1 MNLEKLFL
9 EKTPLFVFSS
19 TRRLKHFYLEQG
31 EGFLPNAMSMGSFF
45 EQAFYIPNKKKIP
58 NSARLILMI
67 DTIKAIAKEKKS
79 ILEGLLLF
87 ENSFL
92 GYLESTSFLFDLF
105 DELSSACI
113 KLNEL
118 SSKDI
123 YLDYEKHLEVLEMI
137 YDRYIKK
144 LEGLG
149 FYDKIMQEKPAIL
162 KEFFEHF
169 SSIEWHLDGF
179 MSVFERQCL
188 LEAAELVPITLHL
201 SCDKYN
207 QKFLEFL
214 NLKLETDCDYSIDF
228 KTQKI
233 LSQTPKRQKIEP
245 KLYANSSYLKQSALV
260 LQTIEEYLQK
270 DNDPNKMAIIT
281 PNADFLPF
289 LKLLDKNNNLNFAM
303 GLGAKNSPYYTEL
316 VKILE
321 NLETSGF
328 DLSTSPLLDLE
339 NLTLALLEQQSSK
352 EKAPLKEAHSQI
364 MHQYHLLKDTLK
376 NYSLKDLLHLYLQ
389 EFEANFRLDDSSG
402 GKIQVMDTLETRGM
416 QFDKIVI
423 VDFNETCVP
432 SLKDCDLFLNSAL
445 RKSLNLPT
453 LLDKKNLQKH
463 YYYQLFKNSKEI
475 TLSYIESETSKVSN
489 MLLEL
494 NLHIEPIKDAYTLF
508 APSLS
513 KDYQEEEIKAAIPK
527 DFSFSASSLN
537 AFLTCKRRFYY
548 HYMKRFKESP
558 KDESNSAVGSLLHEL
573 LKEAYEKDKNP
584 YVLEERLIWLLET
597 RENITPKERLDT
609 LVALK
614 KIQAFYL
621 KEKERF
627 NTKIKILD
635 LEKSFETI
643 IQGIVFKGRIDRID
657 KTADNE
663 MILLDYKF
671 KNDLK
676 LDNMSKTQRGGL
688 SPIEIAQISTDY
700 QMAIEI
706 AQISTDYQMAIYAF
720 ALKNLG
726 YKEPIK
732 AFFYDLR
739 KGELL
744 EEDELILQ
752 AKMDHLEF
760 SLIPKLKQE
769 IDFEKTSEAKDCE
782 YCSFKD
788 MCNR

>member
-9 EKTPLFVFSS
+9 EKSPLFVFSS

-118 SSKDI
+118 SFKDI

-137 YDRYIKK
+137 YNRYIKK
-144 LEGLG
+144 LEKLG
-149 FYDKIMQEKPAIL
+149 FYDKIMQEKPTIL

-188 LEAAELVPITLHL
+188 LEVAELVPITLHL

-233 LSQTPKRQKIEP
+233 LSQTFNDQKIEP
-245 KLYANSSYLKQSALV
+245 KLYANSSYLKQGALV

-270 DNDPNKMAIIT
+270 GNNPNKMAIIT

-289 LKLLDKNNNLNFAM
+289 LKLLDQNNNLNFAM
-303 GLGAKNSPYYTEL
+303 GLGAKNSSYYTEL

-321 NLETSGF
+321 DLQTSDFNLSESA
-328 DLSTSPLLDLE
+328 LLDLE
-339 NLTLALLEQQSSK
+339 NLTLPLLEQQSSK

-402 GKIQVMDTLETRGM
+402 GKIRVMDTLETRGM

-463 YYYQLFKNSKEI
+463 YYYQLFKNSKEMA
-475 TLSYIESETSKVSN
+475 LSYIESETSKVSN

-508 APSLS
+508 APTPL
-513 KDYQEEEIKAAIPK
+513 KDYQEEEIQATIPK

-548 HYMKRFKESP
+548 HYIKRFKESP
-558 KDESNSAVGSLLHEL
+558 KDESNSAIGSLLHEL

-584 YVLEERLIWLLET
+584 YALEERLIQLLET
-597 RENITPKERLDT
+597 KGNITPKERLDT
-609 LVALK
+609 LIALK
-614 KIQAFYL
+614 KIQAFYV

-627 NTKIKILD
+627 NAKIKILD
-635 LEKSFETI
+635 LEKSFETA
-643 IQGIVFKGRIDRID
+643 IQGVVFKGRIDRID

-663 MILLDYKF
+663 VILLDYKF
-671 KNDLK
+671 KSDLK
-676 LDNMSKTQRGGL
+676 LDNMSEKQRGSL
-688 SPIEIAQISTDY
+688 SPIEIAQIS
-700 QMAIEI
+700 A
-706 AQISTDYQMAIYAF
+706 DYQMAIYAF

-726 YKEPIK
+726 YKGPIK

-739 KGELL
+739 KGELV

-769 IDFEKTSEAKDCE
+769 IDFEKTLEAKDCE

>member
-9 EKTPLFVFSS
+9 EKAPLFVFSS

-31 EGFLPNAMSMGSFF
+31 EGFLPSAMSMGSFF
-45 EQAFYIPNKKKIP
+45 EQAFYIPNQKKIP
-58 NSARLILMI
+58 KSARQILMI

-79 ILEGLLLF
+79 VLEGLLLF

-118 SSKDI
+118 SFKDI

-137 YDRYIKK
+137 YDRYVKK
-144 LEGLG
+144 LEELG
-149 FYDKIMQEKPAIL
+149 FYDKIMQKKPTIL

-188 LEAAELVPITLHL
+188 LEVAELVPITLHL

-233 LSQTPKRQKIEP
+233 LSQTFNDQKIEP
-245 KLYANSSYLKQSALV
+245 KLYANSSYLKQGALV
-260 LQTIEEYLQK
+260 LQTTEEYLQK

-321 NLETSGF
+321 DLQTSDL
-328 DLSTSPLLDLE
+328 DLSGSALLDLE
-339 NLTLALLEQQSSK
+339 NITLVLLEQQSSK
-352 EKAPLKEAHSQI
+352 EKASLKEAHSQI

-389 EFEANFRLDDSSG
+389 EFETNFRLDDSSG
-402 GKIQVMDTLETRGM
+402 GKIRVMDTLETRGM
-416 QFDKIVI
+416 QFDKVVI
-423 VDFNETCVP
+423 ADFNETCVP

-508 APSLS
+508 ETSPI
-513 KDYQEEEIKAAIPK
+513 KEYQEEEIKATIPK

-548 HYMKRFKESP
+548 HYIKRFKESP
-558 KDESNSAVGSLLHEL
+558 KDESNSAVGSLIHEL
-573 LKEAYEKDKNP
+573 LKEAYEKDKNT
-584 YVLEERLIWLLET
+584 YDALEERLIQLLET
-597 RENITPKERLDT
+597 RENVAPKERLDT

-614 KIQAFYL
+614 KIQAFYK
-621 KEKERF
+621 KERERF
-627 NTKIKILD
+627 NAEITILD

-643 IQGIVFKGRIDRID
+643 IQGVIFKGRIDRID

-663 MILLDYKF
+663 IILLDYKF
-671 KNDLK
+671 KSDLK

-700 QMAIEI
+700 QMA
-706 AQISTDYQMAIYAF
+706 TYVH

-726 YKEPIK
+726 YKDPIK

-744 EEDELILQ
+744 EEDELVLQ

-769 IDFEKTSEAKDCE
+769 IDFEKTLEVKDCE

>member
-31 EGFLPNAMSMGSFF
+31 EGFLPNAMSMGNFF

-58 NSARLILMI
+58 NSARQILMI

-137 YDRYIKK
+137 YDRYVKK
-144 LEGLG
+144 LEELG
-149 FYDKIMQEKPAIL
+149 FYDKIMQKKPTIL

-245 KLYANSSYLKQSALV
+245 KLYANSSYLKQGALV

-289 LKLLDKNNNLNFAM
+289 LKLLDQNNNLNFAM

-321 NLETSGF
+321 DLEASG

-339 NLTLALLEQQSSK
+339 NITLPLLEQQSSK
-352 EKAPLKEAHSQI
+352 EKAPLKEVHSQI
-364 MHQYHLLKDTLK
+364 MHQYHLLKNTLK

-402 GKIQVMDTLETRGM
+402 GKIRVMDTLETRGM

-475 TLSYIESETSKVSN
+475 TLSYIESETSKASN

-508 APSLS
+508 APSPL

-558 KDESNSAVGSLLHEL
+558 KDENNSAVGSLLHEL

-584 YVLEERLIWLLET
+584 YALEERLIWLLET

-614 KIQAFYL
+614 KIQAFYT

-627 NTKIKILD
+627 KAKIKILD

-643 IQGIVFKGRIDRID
+643 IQGVAFKGCIDRID

-663 MILLDYKF
+663 IILLDYKF
-671 KNDLK
+671 KSDLK
-676 LDNMSKTQRGGL
+676 LDNMSKTQREGL
-688 SPIEIAQISTDY
+688 SPK
-700 QMAIEI
+700 EI

-726 YKEPIK
+726 YREPIK

-739 KGELL
+739 KGELV

>member
-1 MNLEKLFL
+1 MNLEKLFSQ
-9 EKTPLFVFSS
+9 KTPLFVFSS

-45 EQAFYIPNKKKIP
+45 EQVFYIPNKKKIP
-58 NSARLILMI
+58 NSARQILMI

-137 YDRYIKK
+137 YKRYIKK
-144 LEGLG
+144 LEELG
-149 FYDKIMQEKPAIL
+149 FYDKIMQEKPTIL
-162 KEFFEHF
+162 KEFFAHF

-188 LEAAELVPITLHL
+188 LEVAELAPITLHL

-281 PNADFLPF
+281 PDADFLPF

-321 NLETSGF
+321 DLETSGF
-328 DLSTSPLLDLE
+328 DLSASPLLDLE

-352 EKAPLKEAHSQI
+352 EKAPLKEVHSQI

-402 GKIQVMDTLETRGM
+402 GKIRVMDTLETRGM

-463 YYYQLFKNSKEI
+463 YYYQLFKNSKEMA
-475 TLSYIESETSKVSN
+475 LSYIESETSKVSN

-494 NLHIEPIKDAYTLF
+494 DLPIEPIKDAYTLF
-508 APSLS
+508 APTPL

-558 KDESNSAVGSLLHEL
+558 KDENNSTVGSLLHEL
-573 LKEAYEKDKNP
+573 LKEAYKKDKNP
-584 YVLEERLIWLLET
+584 YALEERLIQFLET

-609 LVALK
+609 LIALK
-614 KIQAFYL
+614 KIQAFYV

-627 NTKIKILD
+627 KAKIKILD
-635 LEKSFETI
+635 LEKSFETT
-643 IQGIVFKGRIDRID
+643 IQGVAFKGRIDRID

-671 KNDLK
+671 KSELK
-676 LDNMSKTQRGGL
+676 LDNMSKNQREGL
-688 SPIEIAQISTDY
+688 SP
-700 QMAIEI
+700 IEI

-744 EEDELILQ
+744 EEEEPNLQ

-769 IDFEKTSEAKDCE
+769 IDFEKTLEVKDCE

>member
-58 NSARLILMI
+58 NNARLILMI

-118 SSKDI
+118 SFKDI

-137 YDRYIKK
+137 YNRYIKK
-144 LEGLG
+144 LEELG
-149 FYDKIMQEKPAIL
+149 FYDKIMQEKPTIL

-169 SSIEWHLDGF
+169 SSIEWYLDGF

-188 LEAAELVPITLHL
+188 LEVAELVPITLHL

-228 KTQKI
+228 KNQKI
-233 LSQTPKRQKIEP
+233 LSQTPKCQKIEP
-245 KLYANSSYLKQSALV
+245 KLYANSSYLKQGALV

-289 LKLLDKNNNLNFAM
+289 LKLLDQNNNLNFAM

-321 NLETSGF
+321 DLEASG
-328 DLSTSPLLDLE
+328 DLSASPLLDLE
-339 NLTLALLEQQSSK
+339 NLTLPLLEQQSSK

-364 MHQYHLLKDTLK
+364 MHQYHLLKNTLK

-389 EFEANFRLDDSSG
+389 DFEANFRLDDSSG
-402 GKIQVMDTLETRGM
+402 GKIRVMDTLETRGM

-494 NLHIEPIKDAYTLF
+494 DLHTEPIKDAYTLF
-508 APSLS
+508 APSPL

-558 KDESNSAVGSLLHEL
+558 KDENNSAVGSLLHEL

-584 YVLEERLIWLLET
+584 YSLEERLIWLLET

-609 LVALK
+609 LIALK
-614 KIQAFYL
+614 KIQAFYK
-621 KEKERF
+621 KEQQRF
-627 NTKIKILD
+627 KAKIKILD

-643 IQGIVFKGRIDRID
+643 IQGVIFKGRIDRID

-663 MILLDYKF
+663 IILLDYKF

-676 LDNMSKTQRGGL
+676 LDNMSKTQRGSL
-688 SPIEIAQISTDY
+688 SP
-700 QMAIEI
+700 IEI

-739 KGELL
+739 KGELV

-752 AKMDHLEF
+752 DKMDHLEF

-769 IDFEKTSEAKDCE
+769 IDFEKTLEVKDCE

>member
-1 MNLEKLFL
+1 MNFEKLFL

-31 EGFLPNAMSMGSFF
+31 EGFLPNAMSMGNFF

-58 NSARLILMI
+58 KSARQILMI
-67 DTIKAIAKEKKS
+67 DTIKAIAKEKTS

-118 SSKDI
+118 SFKDI

-137 YDRYIKK
+137 YDRYVKK
-144 LEGLG
+144 LEELG
-149 FYDKIMQEKPAIL
+149 FYDKIMQEKPTIL

-188 LEAAELVPITLHL
+188 LEVAELVPITLHL

-233 LSQTPKRQKIEP
+233 LSQTFNDQKIEP
-245 KLYANSSYLKQSALV
+245 KLYANSSYLKQGALV

-289 LKLLDKNNNLNFAM
+289 LKLLDQNNNLNFAM

-321 NLETSGF
+321 DLQTSDCNLSESA
-328 DLSTSPLLDLE
+328 LLDLE
-339 NLTLALLEQQSSK
+339 NITLALLEQQSSK

-402 GKIQVMDTLETRGM
+402 GKIRVMDTLETRGM

-463 YYYQLFKNSKEI
+463 YYYQLFKNSKEMV
-475 TLSYIESETSKVSN
+475 LSYIESETSKASN

-494 NLHIEPIKDAYTLF
+494 NLYIEPIKDAYTLF
-508 APSLS
+508 APSPL

-558 KDESNSAVGSLLHEL
+558 KDENNSAVGSLLHEL

-584 YVLEERLIWLLET
+584 YALEERLIQLLKT

-614 KIQAFYL
+614 KIQAFYV

-627 NTKIKILD
+627 KAKIKILD
-635 LEKSFETI
+635 LEKSFETT
-643 IQGIVFKGRIDRID
+643 IQGVAFKGCIDRID

-671 KNDLK
+671 KSELK
-676 LDNMSKTQRGGL
+676 LDNMSKTQREGL
-688 SPIEIAQISTDY
+688 SP
-700 QMAIEI
+700 IEI

-744 EEDELILQ
+744 EEEELTLQ

-769 IDFEKTSEAKDCE
+769 MVFEKTLEAKDCE

>member
-31 EGFLPNAMSMGSFF
+31 EGFLPNAMSMGNFF

-58 NSARLILMI
+58 NNARLILMI

-137 YDRYIKK
+137 YDRYVKK
-144 LEGLG
+144 LEELG
-149 FYDKIMQEKPAIL
+149 FYDKIMQKKPTIL

-188 LEAAELVPITLHL
+188 LEVAELVPITLHL

-233 LSQTPKRQKIEP
+233 LSQTFNDQKIEP

-260 LQTIEEYLQK
+260 LQTTEEYLQK
-270 DNDPNKMAIIT
+270 DDDPNKMAIIT

-321 NLETSGF
+321 DLEASG
-328 DLSTSPLLDLE
+328 DLSASPLLDLE
-339 NLTLALLEQQSSK
+339 NLTLPLLEQQSSK
-352 EKAPLKEAHSQI
+352 EKVPLKEVHSQI

-402 GKIQVMDTLETRGM
+402 GKIRVMDTLETRGM

-445 RKSLNLPT
+445 RQSLNLPT

-508 APSLS
+508 ETSPL

-548 HYMKRFKESP
+548 HYIKRFKESP
-558 KDESNSAVGSLLHEL
+558 KDENNSAVGSLLHEL

-584 YVLEERLIWLLET
+584 YALEERLIWLLET

-627 NTKIKILD
+627 KAKIKILD

-643 IQGIVFKGRIDRID
+643 IQGVIFKGRIDRID

-663 MILLDYKF
+663 IILLDYKF
-671 KNDLK
+671 KSDLK
-676 LDNMSKTQRGGL
+676 LDNMSEKQRKSL

-700 QMAIEI
+700 Q
-706 AQISTDYQMAIYAF
+706 TDYQMAIYAF

-726 YKEPIK
+726 YREPIK

-739 KGELL
+739 KGELV
-744 EEDELILQ
+744 EEDELTLQ

-769 IDFEKTSEAKDCE
+769 IDFEKTSEVKDCE

>member
-31 EGFLPNAMSMGSFF
+31 EGFLPNAMSMGNFF

-58 NSARLILMI
+58 KSACQILMI

-144 LEGLG
+144 LEELG
-149 FYDKIMQEKPAIL
+149 FYDKIMQKKPTIL

-188 LEAAELVPITLHL
+188 LEVAELVPITLHL

-214 NLKLETDCDYSIDF
+214 NLKSETDCDYSIDF

-233 LSQTPKRQKIEP
+233 LSQTFNDQKIEP
-245 KLYANSSYLKQSALV
+245 KLYANSSYLKQGALV

-321 NLETSGF
+321 DLETSGF
-328 DLSTSPLLDLE
+328 DLSASPLLDLE
-339 NLTLALLEQQSSK
+339 NLTLPLLEQQNSK

-402 GKIQVMDTLETRGM
+402 GKIRVMDTLETRGM

-475 TLSYIESETSKVSN
+475 TLSYIESETSKASN

-508 APSLS
+508 APTPL

-558 KDESNSAVGSLLHEL
+558 KDENNSAVGSLLHEL

-584 YVLEERLIWLLET
+584 YSLEERLIWLLET

-614 KIQAFYL
+614 KIQAFYK
-621 KEKERF
+621 KEQQRF
-627 NTKIKILD
+627 NEKITILD

-643 IQGIVFKGRIDRID
+643 IQGVAFKGRIDRID
-657 KTADNE
+657 KTANNE
-663 MILLDYKF
+663 IILLDYKF

-676 LDNMSKTQRGGL
+676 LDNMSKTQREGL
-688 SPIEIAQISTDY
+688 SP
-700 QMAIEI
+700 IEI

-752 AKMDHLEF
+752 AKMDHLES

-769 IDFEKTSEAKDCE
+769 IDFEKTLEAKDCE

>member
-58 NSARLILMI
+58 KNARQILMI

-137 YDRYIKK
+137 YDRYVKK
-144 LEGLG
+144 LEELG
-149 FYDKIMQEKPAIL
+149 FYDKIMQKKPTIL

-188 LEAAELVPITLHL
+188 LEVAELVPITLHL

-233 LSQTPKRQKIEP
+233 LSQTFNDQKIEP
-245 KLYANSSYLKQSALV
+245 KLYANSSYLKQSTLV

-321 NLETSGF
+321 DLQTSDFNLSESA
-328 DLSTSPLLDLE
+328 LLDLE
-339 NLTLALLEQQSSK
+339 NITLPLLEQQSSK
-352 EKAPLKEAHSQI
+352 EKAPLKEVHSQI
-364 MHQYHLLKDTLK
+364 MHQYHLLKDTLQ

-402 GKIQVMDTLETRGM
+402 GKIRVMDTLETRGM

-475 TLSYIESETSKVSN
+475 TLSYIESETSKASN

-508 APSLS
+508 APSPL

-558 KDESNSAVGSLLHEL
+558 KDENNSAVGSLLHEL
-573 LKEAYEKDKNP
+573 LKEAYEKDKAP
-584 YVLEERLIWLLET
+584 HSLEERLIWLLET

-614 KIQAFYL
+614 KIQAFYK
-621 KEKERF
+621 KERERF
-627 NTKIKILD
+627 NAKIKILD

-643 IQGIVFKGRIDRID
+643 IQGVVFKGRIDRID

-663 MILLDYKF
+663 IILLDYKF

-676 LDNMSKTQRGGL
+676 LDNMSEKQRKSL
-688 SPIEIAQISTDY
+688 SPIEIS
-700 QMAIEI
+700 
-706 AQISTDYQMAIYAF
+706 QISTDYQMAIYAY

-744 EEDELILQ
+744 EEDELVLQ

-769 IDFEKTSEAKDCE
+769 IDFEKTLEAKDCE

>member
-233 LSQTPKRQKIEP
+233 LSQTPKHQKIEP

-402 GKIQVMDTLETRGM
+402 GKIRVMDTLETRGM

-558 KDESNSAVGSLLHEL
+558 KDKSNSAVGSLLHEL

-584 YVLEERLIWLLET
+584 YALEERLIQLLET

-609 LVALK
+609 LIALK

-635 LEKSFETI
+635 LEKSFETT
-643 IQGIVFKGRIDRID
+643 IQGVIFKGRIDRID

-663 MILLDYKF
+663 IILLDYKF
-671 KNDLK
+671 KSDLK
-676 LDNMSKTQRGGL
+676 LDNMNKTQRGGL
-688 SPIEIAQISTDY
+688 SP
-700 QMAIEI
+700 IEI

-726 YKEPIK
+726 YKGPIK

-769 IDFEKTSEAKDCE
+769 IDFEKTLEAKDCE

>member
-9 EKTPLFVFSS
+9 EKAPLFVFSS

-79 ILEGLLLF
+79 ALEGLLLF

-118 SSKDI
+118 SFKDI

-137 YDRYIKK
+137 YDRYVKK
-144 LEGLG
+144 LEELG
-149 FYDKIMQEKPAIL
+149 FYDKIMQEKPTIL

-169 SSIEWHLDGF
+169 SSIEWYLDGF

-188 LEAAELVPITLHL
+188 LEVAELVPITLHL

-233 LSQTPKRQKIEP
+233 LSQTFNDQKIEP
-245 KLYANSSYLKQSALV
+245 KLYANSSYLKQGALV

-321 NLETSGF
+321 DLETS
-328 DLSTSPLLDLE
+328 DCNLSESALLDLE
-339 NLTLALLEQQSSK
+339 NITLPLLEQQSSK

-364 MHQYHLLKDTLK
+364 MHQYHLLKDTLQ

-402 GKIQVMDTLETRGM
+402 GKIRVMDTLETRGM

-423 VDFNETCVP
+423 ADFNETCVP

-475 TLSYIESETSKVSN
+475 TLSYIESETSKASN

-494 NLHIEPIKDAYTLF
+494 SLYIEPIKDAYTLF
-508 APSLS
+508 ETSPI
-513 KDYQEEEIKAAIPK
+513 KEYQEEEIKAAIPK

-584 YVLEERLIWLLET
+584 YALEERLIWLLET

-643 IQGIVFKGRIDRID
+643 IQGVVFKGRIDRID

-663 MILLDYKF
+663 IILLDYKF

-688 SPIEIAQISTDY
+688 SPN
-700 QMAIEI
+700 
-706 AQISTDYQMAIYAF
+706 YQMAIYAF

-739 KGELL
+739 KGELV

-769 IDFEKTSEAKDCE
+769 IDFEKTLEVKDCE

>member
-9 EKTPLFVFSS
+9 EKAPLFVFSS

-58 NSARLILMI
+58 NSARQILMI

-118 SSKDI
+118 SFKDI

-137 YDRYIKK
+137 YDRYVKK
-144 LEGLG
+144 LEELG
-149 FYDKIMQEKPAIL
+149 FYDKIMQEKPTIL

-169 SSIEWHLDGF
+169 SSIEWYLDGF

-188 LEAAELVPITLHL
+188 LEVAELVPITLHL

-233 LSQTPKRQKIEP
+233 LSQTFNDQKIEP
-245 KLYANSSYLKQSALV
+245 KLYANSSYLKQGALV

-321 NLETSGF
+321 DLETSGF
-328 DLSTSPLLDLE
+328 DLSASPLLDLE
-339 NLTLALLEQQSSK
+339 NLTLPLLEQQSSK

-364 MHQYHLLKDTLK
+364 MHQYHLLKNTLK

-402 GKIQVMDTLETRGM
+402 GKIRVMDTLETRGM

-475 TLSYIESETSKVSN
+475 TLSYIESETSKASN

-508 APSLS
+508 APSPL

-657 KTADNE
+657 KAADNE
-663 MILLDYKF
+663 IILLDYKF

-688 SPIEIAQISTDY
+688 SP
-700 QMAIEI
+700 IEI

-769 IDFEKTSEAKDCE
+769 IDFEKTSEVKDCE

>member
-45 EQAFYIPNKKKIP
+45 EQAFYIPNQKKIP
-58 NSARLILMI
+58 KSARQILMI

-79 ILEGLLLF
+79 VLEGLLLF

-118 SSKDI
+118 SFKDI

-137 YDRYIKK
+137 YDRYVKK
-144 LEGLG
+144 LEELG
-149 FYDKIMQEKPAIL
+149 FYDKIMQKKPTIL

-188 LEAAELVPITLHL
+188 LEVAELVPITLHL

-233 LSQTPKRQKIEP
+233 LSQTFNDQKIEP
-245 KLYANSSYLKQSALV
+245 KLYANSSYLKQGALV
-260 LQTIEEYLQK
+260 LQTTEEYLQK

-289 LKLLDKNNNLNFAM
+289 LKLLDRNNNLNFAM

-321 NLETSGF
+321 DLETSDL
-328 DLSTSPLLDLE
+328 DLSGSALLDLE
-339 NLTLALLEQQSSK
+339 NITLALLEQQSSK

-402 GKIQVMDTLETRGM
+402 GKIRVMDTLETRGM

-475 TLSYIESETSKVSN
+475 TLSYIESETSKASN

-494 NLHIEPIKDAYTLF
+494 NLHTEPIKDAYTLF
-508 APSLS
+508 ETSPI
-513 KDYQEEEIKAAIPK
+513 KEYQEEEIKAAIPK

-548 HYMKRFKESP
+548 HYIKRFKETP
-558 KDESNSAVGSLLHEL
+558 KDESNSTVGSLIHEL
-573 LKEAYEKDKNP
+573 LKEAYEKDKTP
-584 YVLEERLIWLLET
+584 HLLEERLIWLLET

-614 KIQAFYL
+614 KIQAFYK
-621 KEKERF
+621 KERERF
-627 NTKIKILD
+627 NAEITILD
-635 LEKSFETI
+635 LEKSFETA
-643 IQGIVFKGRIDRID
+643 IQGVVFKGRIDRID

-663 MILLDYKF
+663 IILLDYKF
-671 KNDLK
+671 KSDLK
-676 LDNMSKTQRGGL
+676 LDNMSEKQRKSL
-688 SPIEIAQISTDY
+688 SP
-700 QMAIEI
+700 IEI

-739 KGELL
+739 KGELV
-744 EEDELILQ
+744 EEDELVLQ

-769 IDFEKTSEAKDCE
+769 IDFEKTLEAKDCE

>member
-31 EGFLPNAMSMGSFF
+31 EGFLPSAMSMGSFF

-58 NSARLILMI
+58 NNARQILMI

-79 ILEGLLLF
+79 VLEGLLLF

-118 SSKDI
+118 SFKDI

-144 LEGLG
+144 LEELG
-149 FYDKIMQEKPAIL
+149 FYDKIMQEKPTIL

-233 LSQTPKRQKIEP
+233 LSQTPKHQKIEP
-245 KLYANSSYLKQSALV
+245 KLYANSSYLKQGALV

-321 NLETSGF
+321 DLQKSGF
-328 DLSTSPLLDLE
+328 DLSASPLLDLE

-352 EKAPLKEAHSQI
+352 EKAPLKEVHSQI
-364 MHQYHLLKDTLK
+364 MHQYHLLKDTLQ

-402 GKIQVMDTLETRGM
+402 GKIRVMDTLETRGM

-463 YYYQLFKNSKEI
+463 YYYQLFKNSKEMV
-475 TLSYIESETSKVSN
+475 LSYIESETSKVSN

-494 NLHIEPIKDAYTLF
+494 DLHTEPIKDAYTLF
-508 APSLS
+508 APTPL

-527 DFSFSASSLN
+527 DFNFSASSLN
-537 AFLTCKRRFYY
+537 AFLTCKRHFYY

-627 NTKIKILD
+627 NTEITILD

-643 IQGIVFKGRIDRID
+643 IQGVAFKGRIDRID

-663 MILLDYKF
+663 IILLDYKF

-688 SPIEIAQISTDY
+688 SP
-700 QMAIEI
+700 IEI

-744 EEDELILQ
+744 EEDELVLQ

-769 IDFEKTSEAKDCE
+769 IDFEKTLEVKDCK

>member
-9 EKTPLFVFSS
+9 EKSPLFVFSS

-31 EGFLPNAMSMGSFF
+31 EGFLPSAMSMGSFF

-58 NSARLILMI
+58 NSARQILMI

-149 FYDKIMQEKPAIL
+149 FYDKIMQEKPTIL

-188 LEAAELVPITLHL
+188 LEVAELVPITLHL

-233 LSQTPKRQKIEP
+233 LSQTFNDQKIEP
-245 KLYANSSYLKQSALV
+245 KLYANSSYLKQGALV

-289 LKLLDKNNNLNFAM
+289 LKLLDQNNNLNFAM

-321 NLETSGF
+321 DLETSGF
-328 DLSTSPLLDLE
+328 DLSASPLLDLE

-352 EKAPLKEAHSQI
+352 KKAPLKEAHSQI

-402 GKIQVMDTLETRGM
+402 GKIRVMDTLETRGM

-508 APSLS
+508 APSPL

-558 KDESNSAVGSLLHEL
+558 KDENNSAVGSLLHEL

-584 YVLEERLIWLLET
+584 YALEERLIWLLET

-609 LVALK
+609 LIALK

-635 LEKSFETI
+635 LEKSFETA
-643 IQGIVFKGRIDRID
+643 IQGVIFKGRIDRID

-663 MILLDYKF
+663 IILLDYKF
-671 KNDLK
+671 KSDLK
-676 LDNMSKTQRGGL
+676 LDNMSKTQREGL
-688 SPIEIAQISTDY
+688 SP
-700 QMAIEI
+700 IEI

-769 IDFEKTSEAKDCE
+769 IDFEKTLEVKDCE

>member
-1 MNLEKLFL
+1 MNLEKLFSQ
-9 EKTPLFVFSS
+9 KTPLFVFSS
-19 TRRLKHFYLEQG
+19 IRRLKHFYLEQG

-58 NSARLILMI
+58 NNARLILMI

-137 YDRYIKK
+137 YKRYIKK
-144 LEGLG
+144 LEELG
-149 FYDKIMQEKPAIL
+149 FYDKIMQEKPTIL

-188 LEAAELVPITLHL
+188 LEVAELVPITLHL
-201 SCDKYN
+201 SCDQYN

-233 LSQTPKRQKIEP
+233 LSQTPKHQKIEP

-316 VKILE
+316 LKISE
-321 NLETSGF
+321 DLETSGF
-328 DLSTSPLLDLE
+328 DLSASPLLDLE

-402 GKIQVMDTLETRGM
+402 GKIRVMDTLETRGM

-463 YYYQLFKNSKEI
+463 YYYQLFKNSKEMA
-475 TLSYIESETSKVSN
+475 LSYIESETSKVSN

-494 NLHIEPIKDAYTLF
+494 DLHIEPIKDAYTLF
-508 APSLS
+508 APTPL
-513 KDYQEEEIKAAIPK
+513 KDYQEEEIQAAIPK
-527 DFSFSASSLN
+527 DFSFSTSSLN

-548 HYMKRFKESP
+548 HYIKRFKESP
-558 KDESNSAVGSLLHEL
+558 KGESNSAIGSLLHEF

-584 YVLEERLIWLLET
+584 YALEERLIQLLEI
-597 RENITPKERLDT
+597 RGNITPKERLDT
-609 LVALK
+609 LIVLK
-614 KIQAFYL
+614 KIQAFYV

-627 NTKIKILD
+627 KAKIKILD
-635 LEKSFETI
+635 LEKSFETT
-643 IQGIVFKGRIDRID
+643 IQGVAFKGRIDRID

-663 MILLDYKF
+663 IILLDYKF
-671 KNDLK
+671 KSELR
-676 LDNMSKTQRGGL
+676 LDNMSEKQRGGL
-688 SPIEIAQISTDY
+688 SPIEIAQIS
-700 QMAIEI
+700 A
-706 AQISTDYQMAIYAF
+706 DYQMAIYAF

-739 KGELL
+739 KGKLL
-744 EEDELILQ
+744 EEEEPVLQ
-752 AKMDHLEF
+752 AKMDYLKS
-760 SLIPKLKQE
+760 SLIPELKQE
-769 IDFEKTSEAKDCE
+769 IDFEKTLEVKDCE

>member
-31 EGFLPNAMSMGSFF
+31 EGFLPNAMSMGNFF

-58 NSARLILMI
+58 NSARQILMI

-188 LEAAELVPITLHL
+188 LEVAELVPITLHL

-321 NLETSGF
+321 DLETSGF
-328 DLSTSPLLDLE
+328 DLSASPLLDLE
-339 NLTLALLEQQSSK
+339 NLTLPLLEQQSSK
-352 EKAPLKEAHSQI
+352 EKTPLKEAHSQI

-402 GKIQVMDTLETRGM
+402 GKIRVMDTLETRGM
-416 QFDKIVI
+416 QFDKVVI

-475 TLSYIESETSKVSN
+475 TLSYIESETSKASN

-494 NLHIEPIKDAYTLF
+494 NLNIAPIKDAYTLF
-508 APSLS
+508 APSPL

-558 KDESNSAVGSLLHEL
+558 KDENNSAVGSLLHEL

-584 YVLEERLIWLLET
+584 YSLEERLIWLLET

-627 NTKIKILD
+627 KAKIKILD

-643 IQGIVFKGRIDRID
+643 IQGVAFKGRIDRID

-663 MILLDYKF
+663 IILLDYKF
-671 KNDLK
+671 KK
-676 LDNMSKTQRGGL
+676 GL

-700 QMAIEI
+700 QMAI
-706 AQISTDYQMAIYAF
+706 YVF

-726 YKEPIK
+726 YKDPIK

-739 KGELL
+739 KGELV

>member
-31 EGFLPNAMSMGSFF
+31 EGFLPSAMSMGSFF

-58 NSARLILMI
+58 KNARQILMI

-188 LEAAELVPITLHL
+188 LEVAELVPITLHL

-233 LSQTPKRQKIEP
+233 LSQTFNDQKIEP
-245 KLYANSSYLKQSALV
+245 KLYANSSYLKQGALV

-289 LKLLDKNNNLNFAM
+289 LKLLDQNNNLNFAM

-321 NLETSGF
+321 DLQTSDYNLSESA
-328 DLSTSPLLDLE
+328 LLDLE
-339 NLTLALLEQQSSK
+339 SLTLPLLEQQSSK
-352 EKAPLKEAHSQI
+352 EKAPLKEVHSQI

-402 GKIQVMDTLETRGM
+402 GKIRVMDTLETRGM

-463 YYYQLFKNSKEI
+463 YYYQLFKNSKEMV
-475 TLSYIESETSKVSN
+475 LSYIESETSKASN

-494 NLHIEPIKDAYTLF
+494 DLHTEPIKDAYTLF
-508 APSLS
+508 APTPL

-558 KDESNSAVGSLLHEL
+558 KDENNSAVGSLLHEL

-584 YVLEERLIWLLET
+584 YALEERLIWLLET

-609 LVALK
+609 LIALK

-627 NTKIKILD
+627 KAKIKILD

-643 IQGIVFKGRIDRID
+643 IQGVVFKGRIDRID

-663 MILLDYKF
+663 IILLDYKF

-676 LDNMSKTQRGGL
+676 LDNMSEKQRKSL
-688 SPIEIAQISTDY
+688 SP
-700 QMAIEI
+700 IEI

-744 EEDELILQ
+744 EEDELTLQ

-769 IDFEKTSEAKDCE
+769 IVFEKTSEAKDCE

>member
-9 EKTPLFVFSS
+9 EKAPLFVFSS

-58 NSARLILMI
+58 NSARQILMI

-123 YLDYEKHLEVLEMI
+123 YLDYEKHLEVLEII
-137 YDRYIKK
+137 YKRYIKK
-144 LEGLG
+144 LEELG

-162 KEFFEHF
+162 KGFFEHF

-188 LEAAELVPITLHL
+188 LEVAELVPITLHL

-233 LSQTPKRQKIEP
+233 LSQTFNDQKIEP

-260 LQTIEEYLQK
+260 LQTIEEYLQQ

-321 NLETSGF
+321 DLETGGF
-328 DLSTSPLLDLE
+328 DLSASPLLDLE
-339 NLTLALLEQQSSK
+339 NLTLVLLEQQSSK
-352 EKAPLKEAHSQI
+352 EKAPLKEVHSQI

-402 GKIQVMDTLETRGM
+402 GKIRVMDTLETRGM

-453 LLDKKNLQKH
+453 SLDKKNLQKH
-463 YYYQLFKNSKEI
+463 YYYQLFKNSKEMA
-475 TLSYIESETSKVSN
+475 LSYIESETSKVSN

-494 NLHIEPIKDAYTLF
+494 DLPIEPIKDAYTLF
-508 APSLS
+508 APTPL
-513 KDYQEEEIKAAIPK
+513 KDYQEEEIKTTIPK

-548 HYMKRFKESP
+548 HYIKRFKESS

-584 YVLEERLIWLLET
+584 YALEERLVQLLKT

-609 LVALK
+609 LIALK
-614 KIQAFYL
+614 KIQAFYA

-627 NTKIKILD
+627 KAKIKILD
-635 LEKSFETI
+635 LEKSFETT
-643 IQGIVFKGRIDRID
+643 IQGVAFKGRIDRID

-663 MILLDYKF
+663 MILLDYK
-671 KNDLK
+671 
-676 LDNMSKTQRGGL
+676 MSKNQRGDL
-688 SPIEIAQISTDY
+688 SP
-700 QMAIEI
+700 IEI

-726 YKEPIK
+726 YKGPIK

-744 EEDELILQ
+744 EEEEPILQ
-752 AKMDHLEF
+752 AKMHYLES

-769 IDFEKTSEAKDCE
+769 MVFEKTLEVKDCE

>member
-1 MNLEKLFL
+1 MNLEKLFSQ
-9 EKTPLFVFSS
+9 KNPLFVFSS

-144 LEGLG
+144 LEELG
-149 FYDKIMQEKPAIL
+149 FYDKIMQEKPTIL

-169 SSIEWHLDGF
+169 FSIEWHLDGF

-188 LEAAELVPITLHL
+188 LEVVELVPITLHL

-316 VKILE
+316 VKISEDLQTSDC
-321 NLETSGF
+321 NLSESA
-328 DLSTSPLLDLE
+328 LLDLE

-389 EFEANFRLDDSSG
+389 EFETNFRLDDSSG
-402 GKIQVMDTLETRGM
+402 GKIRVMDTLETRGM

-445 RKSLNLPT
+445 RQSLNLPT
-453 LLDKKNLQKH
+453 LLNKKNLQKH
-463 YYYQLFKNSKEI
+463 YYYQLFKNSKEMA
-475 TLSYIESETSKVSN
+475 LSYIESETSKASN

-508 APSLS
+508 ATAPL

-558 KDESNSAVGSLLHEL
+558 KDENNSTVGSLLHEL
-573 LKEAYEKDKNP
+573 LKEAYKKDKNP
-584 YVLEERLIWLLET
+584 YSLEERLIQFLET

-609 LVALK
+609 LVVLK

-627 NTKIKILD
+627 NAKIKILD

-643 IQGIVFKGRIDRID
+643 IQGVVFKGRIDRID

-663 MILLDYKF
+663 IILLDYKF
-671 KNDLK
+671 KSDLK
-676 LDNMSKTQRGGL
+676 LDNMSKTQREDS
-688 SPIEIAQISTDY
+688 SP
-700 QMAIEI
+700 IEI

-744 EEDELILQ
+744 EEDELTLQ

-769 IDFEKTSEAKDCE
+769 IDFEKTLEVKDCE

>member
-31 EGFLPNAMSMGSFF
+31 EGFLPNAMSMGNFF

-58 NSARLILMI
+58 KNARQILMI

-137 YDRYIKK
+137 YNRYIKK
-144 LEGLG
+144 LEELD
-149 FYDKIMQEKPAIL
+149 FYDKIMQEKPTIL

-169 SSIEWHLDGF
+169 SSIEWYLDGF

-188 LEAAELVPITLHL
+188 LEVAELVPITLHL

-233 LSQTPKRQKIEP
+233 LSQTFNDQKIEP

-321 NLETSGF
+321 DLETSGF
-328 DLSTSPLLDLE
+328 DLSASPLLDLE

-402 GKIQVMDTLETRGM
+402 GKIRVMDTLETRGM

-475 TLSYIESETSKVSN
+475 TLSYIESETSKASN

-508 APSLS
+508 APSPL

-537 AFLTCKRRFYY
+537 AFLTCKCRFYY

-573 LKEAYEKDKNP
+573 LKEAYKKDKNP

-627 NTKIKILD
+627 KAKIKILD
-635 LEKSFETI
+635 LEKSFETT
-643 IQGIVFKGRIDRID
+643 IQGVAFKGRIDRID

-663 MILLDYKF
+663 IILLDYKF

-676 LDNMSKTQRGGL
+676 LDNMSKTQRGSL
-688 SPIEIAQISTDY
+688 SP
-700 QMAIEI
+700 IEI

-726 YKEPIK
+726 YREPIK

-744 EEDELILQ
+744 EEDELVLQ
-752 AKMDHLEF
+752 AKMVHLEF

-769 IDFEKTSEAKDCE
+769 IDFEKTLEVKDCE

>member
-58 NSARLILMI
+58 NNARLILMI

-137 YDRYIKK
+137 YKRYIKK
-144 LEGLG
+144 LEELG
-149 FYDKIMQEKPAIL
+149 FYDKIMQEKPATL

-188 LEAAELVPITLHL
+188 LEVAELAPITLHL

-214 NLKLETDCDYSIDF
+214 NLKLETDCDYCIDF

-260 LQTIEEYLQK
+260 LQTIEEYLQQ

-321 NLETSGF
+321 DLQTSGF
-328 DLSTSPLLDLE
+328 DLSASPLLDLE
-339 NLTLALLEQQSSK
+339 SLTLALLEQQSSK

-402 GKIQVMDTLETRGM
+402 GKIRVMDTLETRGM

-463 YYYQLFKNSKEI
+463 YYYQLFKNSKEMV
-475 TLSYIESETSKVSN
+475 LSYIESETSKASN

-508 APSLS
+508 VPSPL

-558 KDESNSAVGSLLHEL
+558 KDENNSAVGSLLHEL

-584 YVLEERLIWLLET
+584 YALEERLIWLLET
-597 RENITPKERLDT
+597 RKNITPKERLDT

-627 NTKIKILD
+627 KAKIKILD
-635 LEKSFETI
+635 LEKSFETT
-643 IQGIVFKGRIDRID
+643 IQGVAFKGRIDRID

-663 MILLDYKF
+663 IILLDYKF

-700 QMAIEI
+700 QMAI
-706 AQISTDYQMAIYAF
+706 YAF

-726 YKEPIK
+726 YKDPIK

-739 KGELL
+739 KGELV
-744 EEDELILQ
+744 EEDELVLQ
-752 AKMDHLEF
+752 AKIDHLEF

-769 IDFEKTSEAKDCE
+769 VDFEKTLEAKDCE

>member
-31 EGFLPNAMSMGSFF
+31 EGFLPSAMSMGSFF

-58 NSARLILMI
+58 NSTRQILMI

-137 YDRYIKK
+137 YNRYIKK
-144 LEGLG
+144 LEKLG
-149 FYDKIMQEKPAIL
+149 FYDKIMQEKPTIL

-169 SSIEWHLDGF
+169 FSIEWHLDGF

-188 LEAAELVPITLHL
+188 LEVVELVPITLHL

-233 LSQTPKRQKIEP
+233 LSQTFNDQKIEP
-245 KLYANSSYLKQSALV
+245 KLYANSSYSKQGALV

-321 NLETSGF
+321 DLQTSDFNLSA
-328 DLSTSPLLDLE
+328 SPLLDLE
-339 NLTLALLEQQSSK
+339 SLTLPLLEQQSSK

-402 GKIQVMDTLETRGM
+402 GKIRVMDTLETRGM

-475 TLSYIESETSKVSN
+475 TLSYIESETSKASN

-494 NLHIEPIKDAYTLF
+494 NLNIAPIKDAYTLF
-508 APSLS
+508 APSPL

-558 KDESNSAVGSLLHEL
+558 KDENNSTVGSLLHEL

-584 YVLEERLIWLLET
+584 YALEERLIWLLET

-627 NTKIKILD
+627 KAKIKILD
-635 LEKSFETI
+635 LEKSFETT
-643 IQGIVFKGRIDRID
+643 IQGVAFKGRIDRID

-663 MILLDYKF
+663 IILLDYKF
-671 KNDLK
+671 KSDLK
-676 LDNMSKTQRGGL
+676 LDNMSKTQREGL

-700 QMAIEI
+700 QMAV
-706 AQISTDYQMAIYAF
+706 YAF

-726 YKEPIK
+726 YKGPIK

-739 KGELL
+739 KGELV

-769 IDFEKTSEAKDCE
+769 IDFEKTLEIKDCE

>member
-9 EKTPLFVFSS
+9 EKAPLFVFSS

-31 EGFLPNAMSMGSFF
+31 EGFLPSAMSMGSFF
-45 EQAFYIPNKKKIP
+45 EQAFYIPNQKKIP
-58 NSARLILMI
+58 KSVRQILMI

-79 ILEGLLLF
+79 VLEGLLLF

-118 SSKDI
+118 SFKDI

-137 YDRYIKK
+137 YDRYVKK
-144 LEGLG
+144 LEELG
-149 FYDKIMQEKPAIL
+149 FYDKIMQEKPTIL

-188 LEAAELVPITLHL
+188 LEVAELVPITLHL

-233 LSQTPKRQKIEP
+233 LSQTFNDQKIEP

-260 LQTIEEYLQK
+260 LQTTEEYLQK

-321 NLETSGF
+321 DLQTSGF
-328 DLSTSPLLDLE
+328 DLSASPLLDLE
-339 NLTLALLEQQSSK
+339 NLTLPLLEQQSSK
-352 EKAPLKEAHSQI
+352 EKASLKEAHSQI

-389 EFEANFRLDDSSG
+389 EFEVNFRLDDSSG
-402 GKIQVMDTLETRGM
+402 GKIRVMDTLETRGM
-416 QFDKIVI
+416 QFDKVVI
-423 VDFNETCVP
+423 ADFNETCVP

-475 TLSYIESETSKVSN
+475 TLSYIESETSKVSS

-494 NLHIEPIKDAYTLF
+494 DLHTEPIKDAYTLF
-508 APSLS
+508 APSPL

-548 HYMKRFKESP
+548 HYIKRFKETP
-558 KDESNSAVGSLLHEL
+558 KDESNSAVGSLIHEL
-573 LKEAYEKDKNP
+573 LKEAYEKDKTP
-584 YVLEERLIWLLET
+584 HSLEERLIWLLET

-614 KIQAFYL
+614 KIQAFYK
-621 KEKERF
+621 KERERF
-627 NTKIKILD
+627 NAEITILD

-643 IQGIVFKGRIDRID
+643 IQGVIFKGRIDRID
-657 KTADNE
+657 KTADNKI
-663 MILLDYKF
+663 ILLDYKF

-700 QMAIEI
+700 QMA
-706 AQISTDYQMAIYAF
+706 TYAH

-726 YKEPIK
+726 YKDPIK

-744 EEDELILQ
+744 EEDELTLQ
-752 AKMDHLEF
+752 AKMDHLEY

-769 IDFEKTSEAKDCE
+769 IDFEKTLEVKDCE

>member
-1 MNLEKLFL
+1 MNLKKLFL

-31 EGFLPNAMSMGSFF
+31 EGFLPNAMSMGNFF

-58 NSARLILMI
+58 NNVRLILMI

-137 YDRYIKK
+137 YDRYVKK

-149 FYDKIMQEKPAIL
+149 FYDKIMQEKPTIL

-169 SSIEWHLDGF
+169 SSIEWYLDGF

-188 LEAAELVPITLHL
+188 SEVAELVPITLHL

-233 LSQTPKRQKIEP
+233 LSQTFNDQKIEP

-289 LKLLDKNNNLNFAM
+289 LKLLDQNNNLNFAM

-321 NLETSGF
+321 DLEASG
-328 DLSTSPLLDLE
+328 DLSASPLLDLE
-339 NLTLALLEQQSSK
+339 NLTLPLLEQQSSK
-352 EKAPLKEAHSQI
+352 EKVPLKEVHSQI

-402 GKIQVMDTLETRGM
+402 GKIRVMDTLETRGM

-445 RKSLNLPT
+445 RQSLNLPT

-508 APSLS
+508 ETSPL

-548 HYMKRFKESP
+548 HYIKRFKESP
-558 KDESNSAVGSLLHEL
+558 KDENNSAVGSLLHEL

-584 YVLEERLIWLLET
+584 YALEERLIWLLET

-627 NTKIKILD
+627 KAKIKILD

-643 IQGIVFKGRIDRID
+643 IQGVIFKGRIDRID

-663 MILLDYKF
+663 IILLDYKF
-671 KNDLK
+671 KSDLK
-676 LDNMSKTQRGGL
+676 LDNMSEKQRKSL
-688 SPIEIAQISTDY
+688 SP
-700 QMAIEI
+700 IEI

-726 YKEPIK
+726 YREPIK

-739 KGELL
+739 KGELV
-744 EEDELILQ
+744 EEDELTLQ
-752 AKMDHLEF
+752 AKMDHLES

-769 IDFEKTSEAKDCE
+769 IDFEKTSEVKDCE

>member
-1 MNLEKLFL
+1 MNLEKLFSQ
-9 EKTPLFVFSS
+9 KNPLFVFSS

-58 NSARLILMI
+58 NSARQILMI
-67 DTIKAIAKEKKS
+67 DTIKAIAKEKKPL
-79 ILEGLLLF
+79 LEGLLLF

-137 YDRYIKK
+137 YKHYIKK
-144 LEGLG
+144 LEELG
-149 FYDKIMQEKPAIL
+149 FYDKIMQEKPTIL

-188 LEAAELVPITLHL
+188 LEVAELAPITLHL
-201 SCDKYN
+201 SCDQYN

-260 LQTIEEYLQK
+260 LQSIEEYLQK

-321 NLETSGF
+321 DLETSGF
-328 DLSTSPLLDLE
+328 NLSESALLDLE

-376 NYSLKDLLHLYLQ
+376 NYSLKDLLRLYLQ

-402 GKIQVMDTLETRGM
+402 GKIRVMDTLETRGM

-423 VDFNETCVP
+423 VDFNEACVP

-475 TLSYIESETSKVSN
+475 TLSYIESETLKVSN

-508 APSLS
+508 APSPL

-537 AFLTCKRRFYY
+537 AFLTCKRHFYY

-609 LVALK
+609 LIALK
-614 KIQAFYL
+614 KIQAFYV

-627 NTKIKILD
+627 SAKIKILD
-635 LEKSFETI
+635 LERSFETT
-643 IQGIVFKGRIDRID
+643 IQGVAFKGRIDRID

-663 MILLDYKF
+663 IVLLDYKF
-671 KNDLK
+671 KSDLK
-676 LDNMSKTQRGGL
+676 LDNMSEKQRGSL
-688 SPIEIAQISTDY
+688 SPIEIAQIS
-700 QMAIEI
+700 A
-706 AQISTDYQMAIYAF
+706 DYQMAIYAF

-732 AFFYDLR
+732 AFFYDLK
-739 KGELL
+739 KGKLL
-744 EEDELILQ
+744 EEEEPILQ
-752 AKMDHLEF
+752 AKMDYLEF

-769 IDFEKTSEAKDCE
+769 IDFEKTLEIKDCE

>member
-31 EGFLPNAMSMGSFF
+31 EGFLPSAMSMGSFF

-58 NSARLILMI
+58 KNARQILMI

-118 SSKDI
+118 SFKDI

-137 YDRYIKK
+137 YDRYVKK
-144 LEGLG
+144 LEELG

-188 LEAAELVPITLHL
+188 LEMAELVPITLHL

-233 LSQTPKRQKIEP
+233 LSQTFNDQKIEP
-245 KLYANSSYLKQSALV
+245 KLYANSSYLKQGALV

-289 LKLLDKNNNLNFAM
+289 LKLLDRNNNLNFAM

-321 NLETSGF
+321 DLQTSGF
-328 DLSTSPLLDLE
+328 DLSASPLLDLE

-352 EKAPLKEAHSQI
+352 EKTPLKEAHSQI

-402 GKIQVMDTLETRGM
+402 GKIRVMDTLETRGM
-416 QFDKIVI
+416 QFDKVVI

-475 TLSYIESETSKVSN
+475 TLSYIESETSKASN

-508 APSLS
+508 APSPL

-548 HYMKRFKESP
+548 HYIKRFKESP
-558 KDESNSAVGSLLHEL
+558 KDENNSTVGSLLHEL

-584 YVLEERLIWLLET
+584 YSLEERLIWLLET
-597 RENITPKERLDT
+597 RENVTPKERLDT

-627 NTKIKILD
+627 KAKIKILD

-643 IQGIVFKGRIDRID
+643 IQGVVFKGRIDRID

-663 MILLDYKF
+663 IILLDYKF
-671 KNDLK
+671 KSDLR
-676 LDNMSKTQRGGL
+676 LDNMSKTQREGL
-688 SPIEIAQISTDY
+688 SPIEIAQIR
-700 QMAIEI
+700 
-706 AQISTDYQMAIYAF
+706 TDYQMAIYAF

-744 EEDELILQ
+744 EEDELVLQ

-769 IDFEKTSEAKDCE
+769 IDFEKTLEVKDCE

>member
-31 EGFLPNAMSMGSFF
+31 EGFLPNAMSMGNFF

-58 NSARLILMI
+58 NSVRQILMI

-137 YDRYIKK
+137 YDRYVKK
-144 LEGLG
+144 LEELG
-149 FYDKIMQEKPAIL
+149 FYDKIMQEKPTIL

-169 SSIEWHLDGF
+169 SSIEWYLDGF

-188 LEAAELVPITLHL
+188 LEVAELVPITLHL

-233 LSQTPKRQKIEP
+233 LSQTFNDQKIEP

-260 LQTIEEYLQK
+260 LQTIEEYLQQ

-321 NLETSGF
+321 DLETGGF
-328 DLSTSPLLDLE
+328 DLSASPLLDLE

-352 EKAPLKEAHSQI
+352 EKAPLKEVHSQI

-402 GKIQVMDTLETRGM
+402 GKIRVMDTLETRGM

-463 YYYQLFKNSKEI
+463 YYYQLFKNSKEMV
-475 TLSYIESETSKVSN
+475 LSYIESETSKASN

-494 NLHIEPIKDAYTLF
+494 DLPIEPIKDAYTLF
-508 APSLS
+508 APTPL
-513 KDYQEEEIKAAIPK
+513 KDYQEEEIKATIPK

-548 HYMKRFKESP
+548 HYIKRFKESP

-584 YVLEERLIWLLET
+584 YALEERLIQLLKT

-609 LVALK
+609 LIALK
-614 KIQAFYL
+614 KIQAFYV

-627 NTKIKILD
+627 KAKIKILD
-635 LEKSFETI
+635 LEKSFETT
-643 IQGIVFKGRIDRID
+643 IQGVAFKGRIDRID

-671 KNDLK
+671 KSELK
-676 LDNMSKTQRGGL
+676 LDNMSKNQREGL
-688 SPIEIAQISTDY
+688 SPIEVAQISTDY
-700 QMAIEI
+700 QMAV
-706 AQISTDYQMAIYAF
+706 YAF

-726 YKEPIK
+726 YKGPIK

-744 EEDELILQ
+744 EEEEPILQ
-752 AKMDHLEF
+752 AKMHYLES

-769 IDFEKTSEAKDCE
+769 MVFEKTLEVKDCE

>member
-31 EGFLPNAMSMGSFF
+31 EGFLPSAMSMGSFF

-58 NSARLILMI
+58 NNTRLILMI

-144 LEGLG
+144 LEELG
-149 FYDKIMQEKPAIL
+149 FYDKIMQEKPTIL

-188 LEAAELVPITLHL
+188 LEVAELVPITLHL

-233 LSQTPKRQKIEP
+233 LSQTFNDQKIEP
-245 KLYANSSYLKQSALV
+245 KLYTNSSYLKQSALV

-402 GKIQVMDTLETRGM
+402 GKIRVMNTLETRGM

-558 KDESNSAVGSLLHEL
+558 KDKSNSAVGSLLHEL

-584 YVLEERLIWLLET
+584 YALEERLIQLLET

-609 LVALK
+609 LIALK

-635 LEKSFETI
+635 LEKSFETT
-643 IQGIVFKGRIDRID
+643 IQGVIFKGRIDRID

-663 MILLDYKF
+663 IILLDYKF
-671 KNDLK
+671 KSDLK
-676 LDNMSKTQRGGL
+676 LDNMNKTQRGGL
-688 SPIEIAQISTDY
+688 SSIEIAQISTDY
-700 QMAIEI
+700 QMAIY
-706 AQISTDYQMAIYAF
+706 TDYQMAIYAF

-726 YKEPIK
+726 YKGPIK

-769 IDFEKTSEAKDCE
+769 IDFEKTLEAKDCE

>member
-31 EGFLPNAMSMGSFF
+31 EGFLPSAMSMGSFF

-58 NSARLILMI
+58 NSVRLILMI

-137 YDRYIKK
+137 YGHYIKK
-144 LEGLG
+144 LEELG
-149 FYDKIMQEKPAIL
+149 FYDKIMQEKPTIL

-188 LEAAELVPITLHL
+188 LEAAELAPITLHL
-201 SCDKYN
+201 SCDQYN

-316 VKILE
+316 VKISE
-321 NLETSGF
+321 DLETSGF
-328 DLSTSPLLDLE
+328 DLNASPLLDLE
-339 NLTLALLEQQSSK
+339 NLTLTLLEQQSSK
-352 EKAPLKEAHSQI
+352 EKAPLKEVHSQI

-402 GKIQVMDTLETRGM
+402 GKIRVMDTLETRGM

-463 YYYQLFKNSKEI
+463 YYYQLFKNSKEMA
-475 TLSYIESETSKVSN
+475 LSYIESETSRVSN

-494 NLHIEPIKDAYTLF
+494 DLPIEPIKDAYTLF
-508 APSLS
+508 APTPL
-513 KDYQEEEIKAAIPK
+513 KDYQEEEIKATIPK

-548 HYMKRFKESP
+548 HYIKRFKESP

-584 YVLEERLIWLLET
+584 YALEERLIQLLET
-597 RENITPKERLDT
+597 KGNITPKERLDT
-609 LVALK
+609 LIALK
-614 KIQAFYL
+614 KIQAFYV
-621 KEKERF
+621 KEKEHF
-627 NTKIKILD
+627 NAKIKILD
-635 LEKSFETI
+635 LEKSFETT
-643 IQGIVFKGRIDRID
+643 IQGVAFKGRIDRID

-663 MILLDYKF
+663 IVLLDYKF
-671 KNDLK
+671 KSDLK
-676 LDNMSKTQRGGL
+676 LDNMNKTQRGGL
-688 SPIEIAQISTDY
+688 SPK
-700 QMAIEI
+700 EI

-726 YKEPIK
+726 YKGPIK

-744 EEDELILQ
+744 EEEEPVLQ
-752 AKMDHLEF
+752 AKMDYLKF

-769 IDFEKTSEAKDCE
+769 IDFEKTLEVKDCE

>member
-58 NSARLILMI
+58 NSARQILMI

-137 YDRYIKK
+137 YEHYIKK

-149 FYDKIMQEKPAIL
+149 FYDKIMQEKPTIL

-188 LEAAELVPITLHL
+188 LEVAELVPITLHL

-233 LSQTPKRQKIEP
+233 LSQTFNDQKIEP

-289 LKLLDKNNNLNFAM
+289 LKLLDQNNNLNFAM
-303 GLGAKNSPYYTEL
+303 GLGAKNSHYYTEL

-321 NLETSGF
+321 DLQTSDCNLSESA
-328 DLSTSPLLDLE
+328 LLDLE
-339 NLTLALLEQQSSK
+339 NITLPLLEQQSSK
-352 EKAPLKEAHSQI
+352 EKAPLKEVHSQI

-402 GKIQVMDTLETRGM
+402 GKIRVMDTLETRGM

-513 KDYQEEEIKAAIPK
+513 KDYQEEEIKTAIPK

-548 HYMKRFKESP
+548 HYMKCFKESP
-558 KDESNSAVGSLLHEL
+558 KDKSNSAVGSLLHEL
-573 LKEAYEKDKNP
+573 LKEAYEKDKTP
-584 YVLEERLIWLLET
+584 HSLEERLIQLLKT

-614 KIQAFYL
+614 KIQAFYV

-627 NTKIKILD
+627 NAEITILD

-643 IQGIVFKGRIDRID
+643 IQGVIFKGRIDRID

-663 MILLDYKF
+663 IILLDYKF
-671 KNDLK
+671 KSDLK
-676 LDNMSKTQRGGL
+676 LDNMSKTQREGL
-688 SPIEIAQISTDY
+688 SPIEIAQIR
-700 QMAIEI
+700 
-706 AQISTDYQMAIYAF
+706 TDYQMAIYAC

-739 KGELL
+739 KGELV

-769 IDFEKTSEAKDCE
+769 IDFEKTLEVKDCE

>member
-9 EKTPLFVFSS
+9 EKAPLFVFSS

-31 EGFLPNAMSMGSFF
+31 EGFLPSAMSMGNFF

-144 LEGLG
+144 LEELG

-162 KEFFEHF
+162 KEFFKHF

-188 LEAAELVPITLHL
+188 LEVAELVPITLHL

-233 LSQTPKRQKIEP
+233 LSQTFNDQKIEP

-260 LQTIEEYLQK
+260 LQTIEEYLQQ

-321 NLETSGF
+321 DLEASG
-328 DLSTSPLLDLE
+328 DLSASPLLDLE
-339 NLTLALLEQQSSK
+339 SLTLALLEQQSSK
-352 EKAPLKEAHSQI
+352 EKVPLKEAHSQI

-402 GKIQVMDTLETRGM
+402 GKIRVMDTLETRGM

-453 LLDKKNLQKH
+453 LSDKKNLQKH
-463 YYYQLFKNSKEI
+463 YYYQLFKNSKEMA
-475 TLSYIESETSKVSN
+475 LSYIESETSKVSN

-508 APSLS
+508 APSPL

-548 HYMKRFKESP
+548 HYIKRFKESP
-558 KDESNSAVGSLLHEL
+558 KDESNSAIGSLLHEL

-584 YVLEERLIWLLET
+584 YALEERLIQLLKT

-609 LVALK
+609 LIVLK

-627 NTKIKILD
+627 KAKIKILD
-635 LEKSFETI
+635 LEKSFETT
-643 IQGIVFKGRIDRID
+643 IQGVAFKGRIDRID

-671 KNDLK
+671 KSDLK
-676 LDNMSKTQRGGL
+676 LDNMSKKQRGSL
-688 SPIEIAQISTDY
+688 SP
-700 QMAIEI
+700 IEI

-744 EEDELILQ
+744 QEEEPVLQ
-752 AKMDHLEF
+752 AKMDYLGS

-769 IDFEKTSEAKDCE
+769 MVFEKTLEVKDCE
-782 YCSFKD
+782 YCPFKD

>member
-9 EKTPLFVFSS
+9 EKSPLFVFSS

-31 EGFLPNAMSMGSFF
+31 EGFLPSAMSMGSFF
-45 EQAFYIPNKKKIP
+45 EQAFYIPNQKKIP
-58 NSARLILMI
+58 KSARQILMI

-118 SSKDI
+118 SFKDI

-137 YDRYIKK
+137 YNRYIKK
-144 LEGLG
+144 LEELG
-149 FYDKIMQEKPAIL
+149 FYDKIMQEKPTIL

-188 LEAAELVPITLHL
+188 LEVAKLVPITLHL

-233 LSQTPKRQKIEP
+233 LSQTFNDQKIEP
-245 KLYANSSYLKQSALV
+245 KLYANSSYLKQGALV

-321 NLETSGF
+321 DLQTSGF
-328 DLSTSPLLDLE
+328 DLSASPLLDLE

-402 GKIQVMDTLETRGM
+402 GKIRVMDTLETRGM

-463 YYYQLFKNSKEI
+463 YYYQLFKNSKEVV
-475 TLSYIESETSKVSN
+475 LSYIESETSKASN

-494 NLHIEPIKDAYTLF
+494 NLNIAPIKDAYTLF
-508 APSLS
+508 APSPL

-558 KDESNSAVGSLLHEL
+558 KDENNSAVGSLLHEL

-584 YVLEERLIWLLET
+584 YALEERLIWLLET

-614 KIQAFYL
+614 KIQTFYT

-643 IQGIVFKGRIDRID
+643 IQGVIFKGHIDRID

-671 KNDLK
+671 KSDLK
-676 LDNMSKTQRGGL
+676 LDNMSEKQRKSL
-688 SPIEIAQISTDY
+688 RP
-700 QMAIEI
+700 IEI

-739 KGELL
+739 KGELV
-744 EEDELILQ
+744 EEDELTLQ

-769 IDFEKTSEAKDCE
+769 IDFEKTLEAKDCE

>member
-1 MNLEKLFL
+1 MNLEKLFSQ
-9 EKTPLFVFSS
+9 KNPLFVFSS

-58 NSARLILMI
+58 NSVRLILMI

-188 LEAAELVPITLHL
+188 LEVAELVPITLHL

-233 LSQTPKRQKIEP
+233 LSQTFNDQKIEP

-321 NLETSGF
+321 DLETSGF
-328 DLSTSPLLDLE
+328 DLSASPLLDLE

-389 EFEANFRLDDSSG
+389 EFEANFRLDDSRG
-402 GKIQVMDTLETRGM
+402 GKIRVMDTLETRGM

-475 TLSYIESETSKVSN
+475 TLSYIESETSKASN

-494 NLHIEPIKDAYTLF
+494 DLHIEPIKDAYTLF
-508 APSLS
+508 ESTPL
-513 KDYQEEEIKAAIPK
+513 KDYQEEEIQAAIPK

-548 HYMKRFKESP
+548 HYIKRFKESP
-558 KDESNSAVGSLLHEL
+558 KDENNSAVGSLLHEL

-584 YVLEERLIWLLET
+584 YALEERLIQLLET

-627 NTKIKILD
+627 NAKIKILD

-643 IQGIVFKGRIDRID
+643 IQGVIFKGRIDRID

-671 KNDLK
+671 K
-676 LDNMSKTQRGGL
+676 RGGL

-700 QMAIEI
+700 QMAV
-706 AQISTDYQMAIYAF
+706 YAF

-726 YKEPIK
+726 YKGPIK

-744 EEDELILQ
+744 EEEELTLQ

-769 IDFEKTSEAKDCE
+769 INFEKTLEAKDCE

>member
-1 MNLEKLFL
+1 MNFEKLFL

-31 EGFLPNAMSMGSFF
+31 EGFLPNAMSMGNFF

-58 NSARLILMI
+58 KNARQILMI
-67 DTIKAIAKEKKS
+67 DTIKAIAREKKS

-92 GYLESTSFLFDLF
+92 GYLESISFLFDLF

-144 LEGLG
+144 LEELS

-233 LSQTPKRQKIEP
+233 LSQTFNDQKIEP
-245 KLYANSSYLKQSALV
+245 KLYANSSYLKQGALV

-328 DLSTSPLLDLE
+328 NLSASPLLDLE
-339 NLTLALLEQQSSK
+339 NITLALLEQQSSK

-364 MHQYHLLKDTLK
+364 MHQYHLLKDALQ

-402 GKIQVMDTLETRGM
+402 GKIRVMDTLETRGM
-416 QFDKIVI
+416 QFDKIV
-423 VDFNETCVP
+423 VADFNETCVP

-475 TLSYIESETSKVSN
+475 TLSYIESETSKASN

-494 NLHIEPIKDAYTLF
+494 NLHTEPIKDAYTLF
-508 APSLS
+508 APSPL

-558 KDESNSAVGSLLHEL
+558 KDENNSAVGSLLHEL

-584 YVLEERLIWLLET
+584 YALEERLIWLLET

-609 LVALK
+609 LIALK

-627 NTKIKILD
+627 NAKIKILD
-635 LEKSFETI
+635 LEKSFETT
-643 IQGIVFKGRIDRID
+643 IQGVVFKGRIDRID

-663 MILLDYKF
+663 IILLDYKF

-676 LDNMSKTQRGGL
+676 LDNMSEKQRKSL
-688 SPIEIAQISTDY
+688 SP
-700 QMAIEI
+700 IEI

-739 KGELL
+739 KGELV
-744 EEDELILQ
+744 EEDEPTLQ

-769 IDFEKTSEAKDCE
+769 IDFEKTLEVKDCE

>member
-58 NSARLILMI
+58 KNARQILMI

-144 LEGLG
+144 LEKLG

-188 LEAAELVPITLHL
+188 LEAAELVSITLHL

-233 LSQTPKRQKIEP
+233 LSQTFNDQKIEP
-245 KLYANSSYLKQSALV
+245 KLYANSSYLKQGALV

-321 NLETSGF
+321 DLQTSDFNLSESA
-328 DLSTSPLLDLE
+328 LLDLE
-339 NLTLALLEQQSSK
+339 NITLPLLEQQSSK
-352 EKAPLKEAHSQI
+352 EKAPLKEVHSQI
-364 MHQYHLLKDTLK
+364 MHQYHLLKDTLQ

-402 GKIQVMDTLETRGM
+402 GKIRVMDTLETRGM
-416 QFDKIVI
+416 QFDKVVI

-445 RKSLNLPT
+445 RQSLNLPT

-475 TLSYIESETSKVSN
+475 TLSYIESETSKASN

-494 NLHIEPIKDAYTLF
+494 DLHTEPIKDAYTLF
-508 APSLS
+508 APSPL

-558 KDESNSAVGSLLHEL
+558 KDENNSAVGSLLHEL

-584 YVLEERLIWLLET
+584 YALEERLIWLLET

-627 NTKIKILD
+627 NAKIKILD

-643 IQGIVFKGRIDRID
+643 IQGVVFKGRIDRID

-663 MILLDYKF
+663 IILLDYKF

-688 SPIEIAQISTDY
+688 SP
-700 QMAIEI
+700 IEI

-769 IDFEKTSEAKDCE
+769 IDFEKTLEVKDCE

>member
-188 LEAAELVPITLHL
+188 LEVAELVPITLHL

-233 LSQTPKRQKIEP
+233 LSQTFNDQKIEP

-281 PNADFLPF
+281 PNAYFLPF

-321 NLETSGF
+321 DLQTSDFNLSG
-328 DLSTSPLLDLE
+328 SALLDLE
-339 NLTLALLEQQSSK
+339 SLTLPLLEQQSSK

-364 MHQYHLLKDTLK
+364 MHQYHLLKDTLQ

-402 GKIQVMDTLETRGM
+402 GKIRVMDTLETRGM

-463 YYYQLFKNSKEI
+463 YYYQLFKNSKEVV
-475 TLSYIESETSKVSN
+475 LSYIESETSKASN

-508 APSLS
+508 APSPL

-558 KDESNSAVGSLLHEL
+558 KDESNSTVGSLIHEL

-627 NTKIKILD
+627 KAKIKILD

-643 IQGIVFKGRIDRID
+643 IQGVVFKGRIDRID

-663 MILLDYKF
+663 IILLDYKF
-671 KNDLK
+671 KSDLK
-676 LDNMSKTQRGGL
+676 LDNMSKTQRGDL
-688 SPIEIAQISTDY
+688 SPK
-700 QMAIEI
+700 EI

-739 KGELL
+739 KGELV
-744 EEDELILQ
+744 EEDESTLQ
-752 AKMDHLEF
+752 AKMDYLEF

-769 IDFEKTSEAKDCE
+769 IDFEKTLEVKDCE

>member
-1 MNLEKLFL
+1 MNLEKLFSQ
-9 EKTPLFVFSS
+9 KTPLFVFSS

-58 NSARLILMI
+58 NSVRLILMI

-144 LEGLG
+144 LEKLG
-149 FYDKIMQEKPAIL
+149 FYDKIMQEKPTIL

-233 LSQTPKRQKIEP
+233 LSQTFNDQKIEP
-245 KLYANSSYLKQSALV
+245 KLYANSSYLKQGALV

-289 LKLLDKNNNLNFAM
+289 LKLLDQNNNLNFAM

-321 NLETSGF
+321 DLETSGF
-328 DLSTSPLLDLE
+328 DLSASPLLDLE

-352 EKAPLKEAHSQI
+352 EKTPLKEAHSQI

-402 GKIQVMDTLETRGM
+402 GKIRVMDTLETRGM

-463 YYYQLFKNSKEI
+463 YYYQLFKNSKEMV
-475 TLSYIESETSKVSN
+475 LSYIESETSKASN

-508 APSLS
+508 APTPL

-527 DFSFSASSLN
+527 DFGFSASSLN

-558 KDESNSAVGSLLHEL
+558 KDENNSAVGSLLHEL

-635 LEKSFETI
+635 LEKNFETI
-643 IQGIVFKGRIDRID
+643 IQGVVFKGRIDRID

-663 MILLDYKF
+663 IILLDYKF

-676 LDNMSKTQRGGL
+676 LDNMSEKQRKSL

-700 QMAIEI
+700 QMV
-706 AQISTDYQMAIYAF
+706 IYAF

-769 IDFEKTSEAKDCE
+769 IDFEKTLEVKDCE

>member
-31 EGFLPNAMSMGSFF
+31 EGFLPSAMSMGSFF

-58 NSARLILMI
+58 KNARQILMI

-137 YDRYIKK
+137 YKRYIKK
-144 LEGLG
+144 LEELG

-188 LEAAELVPITLHL
+188 LEVAELVPITLHL

-233 LSQTPKRQKIEP
+233 LSQTPNRQKIEP

-260 LQTIEEYLQK
+260 LQTMEEYLQQ

-321 NLETSGF
+321 DLETGGF
-328 DLSTSPLLDLE
+328 DLSASPLLDLE

-402 GKIQVMDTLETRGM
+402 GKIRVMDTLETRGM

-463 YYYQLFKNSKEI
+463 YYYQLFKNSKEMA
-475 TLSYIESETSKVSN
+475 LSYIESETSKASN

-494 NLHIEPIKDAYTLF
+494 DLHIEPIKDAYTLF
-508 APSLS
+508 APSPL

-527 DFSFSASSLN
+527 DFSFSTSSLN

-548 HYMKRFKESP
+548 HYIKRFKESP

-584 YVLEERLIWLLET
+584 YALEERLVQLLKT

-609 LVALK
+609 LIVLK
-614 KIQAFYL
+614 KIQAFYV

-627 NTKIKILD
+627 KAKIKILD
-635 LEKSFETI
+635 LEKSFETT
-643 IQGIVFKGRIDRID
+643 IQGVAFKGRIDRID

-676 LDNMSKTQRGGL
+676 LDNMSKTQREGL
-688 SPIEIAQISTDY
+688 SP
-700 QMAIEI
+700 IEI

-744 EEDELILQ
+744 EEDEFVLQ

-769 IDFEKTSEAKDCE
+769 IDFEKTLEVKDCE

>member
-58 NSARLILMI
+58 KNARQILMI

-137 YDRYIKK
+137 YERYIKK

-169 SSIEWHLDGF
+169 CSIEWHLDGF

-188 LEAAELVPITLHL
+188 LEVAELVPITLHL

-245 KLYANSSYLKQSALV
+245 KLYANSSYLKQGALV

-303 GLGAKNSPYYTEL
+303 GLGAKNSPYYTGL

-321 NLETSGF
+321 DLQTSDLNLSG
-328 DLSTSPLLDLE
+328 SALLDLE
-339 NLTLALLEQQSSK
+339 NLTIPLLEQQSSK
-352 EKAPLKEAHSQI
+352 EKASLKEAHSQI

-402 GKIQVMDTLETRGM
+402 GKIRVMDTLETRGM
-416 QFDKIVI
+416 QFNKIVI

-475 TLSYIESETSKVSN
+475 TLSYIESETSKASN

-494 NLHIEPIKDAYTLF
+494 NLHTEPIKDAYTLF
-508 APSLS
+508 APSPL

-548 HYMKRFKESP
+548 HYIKRFKETP
-558 KDESNSAVGSLLHEL
+558 KNESNSAVGSLIHEL

-584 YVLEERLIWLLET
+584 YALEERLIWLLET

-614 KIQAFYL
+614 KIQAFYI

-627 NTKIKILD
+627 NAKIKILD

-643 IQGIVFKGRIDRID
+643 IQGVIFKGRIDRID
-657 KTADNE
+657 KDANNE
-663 MILLDYKF
+663 IILLDYKF
-671 KNDLK
+671 KSDLK

-700 QMAIEI
+700 QMAI
-706 AQISTDYQMAIYAF
+706 YVR

-726 YKEPIK
+726 YKDPIK

-769 IDFEKTSEAKDCE
+769 IDFEKTLEVKDCE